1 MIKQNELIFRLHK
14 EREEQMRLLTSQLL
28 LFEANLR
35 SKQTKIDSLLEQ
47 RDRTINSQ
55 QDTIRTLE
63 REVERL
69 QIISATATAAAAA
82 AAAAAAVAAQRPQSL
97 PLVIRNDET
106 VKIDC
111 ITAHRSICQTT
122 QDQSSPPLM
131 RLLGRD
137 GGDESLDDGDSAVV
151 IEDDHHRHSPTFGH
165 HKQLTLQQQ
174 DGQQQQLHHNK
185 QICHSGR
192 HSQVKNIFQKERK
205 KTYIEGIK
213 DAARGEGE
221 REKLST
227 TMSRFKEKRRDGEGA
242 D

>member
-1 MIKQNELIFRLHK
+1 
-14 EREEQMRLLTSQLL
+14 MRLLTSQLL

-47 RDRTINSQ
+47 RDRTINNQ

-69 QIISATATAAAAA
+69 KIISMSDTAAAAH
-82 AAAAAAVAAQRPQSL
+82 RPQTL
-97 PLVIRNDET
+97 PLVIRGDRE

-111 ITAHRSICQTT
+111 ITTHRSICQTT
-122 QDQSSPPLM
+122 RDQSSPPLM

-151 IEDDHHRHSPTFGH
+151 IEDDHHRHSPTFSH
-165 HKQLTLQQQ
+165 HKLTLQQQ
-174 DGQQQQLHHNK
+174 DEQQQQQHQQQHYK

-192 HSQVKNIFQKERK
+192 HSQVKKKIF
-205 KTYIEGIK
+205 
-213 DAARGEGE
+213 
-221 REKLST
+221 
-227 TMSRFKEKRRDGEGA
+227 F
-242 D
+242 